1 MKAFRNQ
8 PIITKMRIIT
18 VTIIA
23 AFSLILLISF
33 LAYWLLFS
41 RRTMENNTERN
52 AYQTANTFD
61 ANIRRI
67 TENFV
72 TIFGTEEFAI
82 EMTDIIT
89 PGSDTVRNRVFV
101 QDELLRLATSGEL
114 VTTALMYDTVNDTV
128 YTLFRDAIVPARSR
142 VLWDSELSS
151 LDGISILPE
160 RPGPLRGGDTA
171 VPLAFPLVFRYGGAT
186 IAKAEKAEL
195 IIIVLLSPDE
205 IRTLIGPDAT
215 LTQNGMLIFGEEWN
229 PDLYSFSVTLP
240 FSAITLTDYADLR
253 APLRDLIETAIVA
266 ISVSMLAT
274 LILGALYSIAIK
286 SYVTSPISKLKK
298 AVIAIED
305 GNYDVKADFHG
316 RDELGDLRDAM
327 SLMAHTIKEQ
337 IQAIKEEQ
345 EKQTKTEMRLL
356 TEQLTPHFLYNT
368 LECIQQEIQTGNS
381 RTSSE
386 MTRALSVYLRTV
398 LAYGKETISIK
409 NEIQHEMSYI
419 RIMNGRYRKDIE
431 YQHAESEEIQN
442 EEILKMVLQPFIENS
457 IKHGFGIGDGN
468 TWVQQPLITT
478 SFTLLDGRIRME
490 ISDNGQGF
498 DENHFLSIMRGEE
511 GEGHI
516 GVRNTYLRLIKFY
529 GEENVA
535 VNISSIPYYKST
547 ITIEVPVL
555 KQSAE

>member
-18 VTIIA
+18 VAIIA

-52 AYQTANTFD
+52 AYQTAATFD

-72 TIFGTEEFAI
+72 SIFGTEEFAI
-82 EMTDIIT
+82 EMTDITT
-89 PGSDTVRNRVFV
+89 PGSDAVRNRVFV

-114 VTTALMYDTVNDTV
+114 VTTALMYDRVNDTV

-171 VPLAFPLVFRYGGAT
+171 VPLVFPLVFRYGGAT
-186 IAKAEKAEL
+186 IAKTEKAEL

-205 IRTLIGPDAT
+205 IRTLIGQDTT
-215 LTQNGMLIFGEEWN
+215 LTQNDMLIFGEEGN

-253 APLRDLIETAIVA
+253 TPLRDLIETAIVA
-266 ISVSMLAT
+266 ILVSMLAT

-298 AVIAIED
+298 AVMED
-305 GNYDVKADFHG
+305 LLFALEH
-316 RDELGDLRDAM
+316 LG
-327 SLMAHTIKEQ
+327 K
-337 IQAIKEEQ
+337 
-345 EKQTKTEMRLL
+345 
-356 TEQLTPHFLYNT
+356 
-368 LECIQQEIQTGNS
+368 
-381 RTSSE
+381 
-386 MTRALSVYLRTV
+386 
-398 LAYGKETISIK
+398 
-409 NEIQHEMSYI
+409 
-419 RIMNGRYRKDIE
+419 
-431 YQHAESEEIQN
+431 
-442 EEILKMVLQPFIENS
+442 
-457 IKHGFGIGDGN
+457 
-468 TWVQQPLITT
+468 
-478 SFTLLDGRIRME
+478 
-490 ISDNGQGF
+490 
-498 DENHFLSIMRGEE
+498 
-511 GEGHI
+511 
-516 GVRNTYLRLIKFY
+516 
-529 GEENVA
+529 
-535 VNISSIPYYKST
+535 
-547 ITIEVPVL
+547 
-555 KQSAE
+555 

>member
-356 TEQLTPHFLYNT
+356 TEQLTPHFL
-368 LECIQQEIQTGNS
+368 
-381 RTSSE
+381 
-386 MTRALSVYLRTV
+386 
-398 LAYGKETISIK
+398 
-409 NEIQHEMSYI
+409 
-419 RIMNGRYRKDIE
+419 
-431 YQHAESEEIQN
+431 
-442 EEILKMVLQPFIENS
+442 
-457 IKHGFGIGDGN
+457 
-468 TWVQQPLITT
+468 
-478 SFTLLDGRIRME
+478 
-490 ISDNGQGF
+490 
-498 DENHFLSIMRGEE
+498 
-511 GEGHI
+511 
-516 GVRNTYLRLIKFY
+516 
-529 GEENVA
+529 
-535 VNISSIPYYKST
+535 
-547 ITIEVPVL
+547 
-555 KQSAE
+555 

>member
-215 LTQNGMLIFGEEWN
+215 LTQNGMLFFGEEWN